1 MTSCPIQGGSVTNSS
16 SRAISLGQDQPVV
29 DAAEY
34 ILVPNRPGAGD
45 PVVSLPDAFRLR
57 HVGALGLPRPALTGA
72 DLVTL
77 SAEFVR

>member
-1 MTSCPIQGGSVTNSS
+1 M
-16 SRAISLGQDQPVV
+16 